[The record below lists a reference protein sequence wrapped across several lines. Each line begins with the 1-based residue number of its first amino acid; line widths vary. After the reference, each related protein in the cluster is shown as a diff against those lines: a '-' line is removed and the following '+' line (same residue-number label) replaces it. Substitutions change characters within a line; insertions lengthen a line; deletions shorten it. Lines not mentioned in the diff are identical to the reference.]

1 MTEKIFGITVKDNI
15 PYVRNIFFVNNP
27 SINNNTITGI
37 TKIIYIDDNS
47 KTEDE
52 FLNKLILAKPKTS
65 NDYSGSFHLFV
76 NEDFTNGYYTTGN
89 IVFQPTTTTTT
100 ITSTNT
106 FINKFTTKDII
117 NEIEPTLE
125 QPTTVVSETNKQHL
139 SIVDTALD
147 ILKEFI
153 NKSKLSDTQPI
164 LSTTPTIP
172 DVPDVPLDTT
182 PPPAT
187 EISTQIKTDNN
198 IPLVETSLDALETH
212 KTISNA
218 PTETPLETS
227 PSSQVE
233 TAPLETTP
241 SQPTNNNIAPI
252 VETSLDVLERYKT
265 PSTET
270 TTLPPPP
277 SPEKTPP
284 QVDTTSLPPSPPTNN
299 NIAPIVET
307 SMDLLERHN
316 TIPTTTETTPP
327 TTTETTPP
335 TTTETT
341 PPTTTETTPT
351 TTETTPTTTT
361 ETTLPPPPT
370 ETNNETE
377 ILSEMKKLNAD
388 ISNINNTIQKYK
400 NTKIE

>member
-1 MTEKIFGITVKDNI
+1 
-15 PYVRNIFFVNNP
+15 
-27 SINNNTITGI
+27 
-37 TKIIYIDDNS
+37 
-47 KTEDE
+47 
-52 FLNKLILAKPKTS
+52 
-65 NDYSGSFHLFV
+65 V

-341 PPTTTETTPT
+341 PT